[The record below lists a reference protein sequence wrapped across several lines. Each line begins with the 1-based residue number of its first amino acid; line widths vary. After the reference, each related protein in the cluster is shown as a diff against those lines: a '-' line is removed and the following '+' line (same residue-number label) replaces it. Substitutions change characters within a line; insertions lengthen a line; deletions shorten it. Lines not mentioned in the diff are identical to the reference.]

1 LGTFTE
7 NTGRGSMAL
16 LRQFVRKPRVAVEEK
31 CELCAKR
38 LAEGH
43 EHLLEVANRQVL
55 CACEPCAI
63 LFSNH
68 TAARFRR
75 IPRQVRR
82 LRDFAI
88 GDFEWDSLLIPINLP
103 FFLDSSVE
111 GRVVSQYPSP
121 AGAMQSQLD
130 LEYWAAIVERCPALH
145 RLEPDVEALLVN
157 RVSTPAQY
165 YLAPID
171 HCYRLVGILRTHWR
185 GLSGGQ
191 EVWKEVE
198 RFFTQLREFSLEVGN
213 A

>member
-1 LGTFTE
+1 LGALTE
-7 NTGRGSMAL
+7 NTGRGSIAV
-16 LRQFVRKPRVAVEEK
+16 LRQFVRKPRLDSEEK

-38 LAEGH
+38 IGDGH
-43 EHLLEVANRQVL
+43 EHLLELANRRVL

-68 TAARFRR
+68 TAARYRR

-82 LRDFAI
+82 LRDFAL
-88 GDFEWDSLLIPINLP
+88 DDLEWDSLLIPINLA
-103 FFLDSSVE
+103 FFLYSSAE
-111 GRVVSQYPSP
+111 GRVVAQYPSP

-130 LEYWAAIVERCPALH
+130 LEYWAAIVERCPTLKT
-145 RLEPDVEALLVN
+145 LESDVEALLVN
-157 RVSTPAQY
+157 RVSQPAQH

-185 GLSGGQ
+185 GISGGQ

-198 RFFTQLREFSLEVGN
+198 RFFGELREFSFEVAN